1 MVGDLNSMTADV
13 TELKREAKMG
23 RMEFLTLR
31 LEVCA
36 LSYGGGGAGT
46 GREQVRTEERG
57 EG

>member
-1 MVGDLNSMTADV
+1 MTADV

-23 RMEFLTLR
+23 RMEFLALR

-36 LSYGGGGAGT
+36 LSYRGGVGWKET
-46 GREQVRTEERG
+46 RTS